1 MLSLLILPVLYHLY
15 HLIEFLVPPTEH
27 TQLTATVAP
36 TVNVVTNA
44 KEEKVVVV
52 SVCVR
57 DVMVLLASVETSA
70 SVLKDAANALN
81 AVSSLSSVGGWVH
94 S

>member
-1 MLSLLILPVLYHLY
+1 MVL
-15 HLIEFLVPPTEH
+15 T
-27 TQLTATVAP
+27 
-36 TVNVVTNA
+36 TVNAVVTNV

-70 SVLKDAANALN
+70 SVLKDAANVLN
-81 AVSSLSSVGGWVH
+81 AVSLIP
-94 S
+94 